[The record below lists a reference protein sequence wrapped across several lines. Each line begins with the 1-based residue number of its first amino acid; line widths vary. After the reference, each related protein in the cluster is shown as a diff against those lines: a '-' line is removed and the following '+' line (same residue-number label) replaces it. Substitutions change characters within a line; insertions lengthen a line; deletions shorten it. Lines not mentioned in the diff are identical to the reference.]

1 MRISIRRQIPLTFVV
16 FSALWLAPFKSLSQ
30 SMSGGNYKI
39 TSAVQAGGGGAG
51 TGSGNKVIEGTAGQS
66 SAGGPLTGGPISHTS
81 GFWPTTLAQS
91 QQQSGT
97 TAFQFSAANYS
108 VQEDL
113 GALAITIVR
122 TGDVS
127 GSATVDYWTVDGAAR
142 QKGDF
147 EFAAGS
153 LKFDPG
159 ETAKVFQLLIN
170 EDIYSEGSE
179 TLTLSLGNPTGA
191 QLGPQSSAT
200 VTINDDVQETAINS
214 IDDAGA
220 FVYMHYHD
228 FLNREPDPAG
238 LAFWTNQITSCGN
251 DAQCVEARRINVS
264 ASFFLSIEFQETAYL
279 LHLIQKESYATTPKY
294 ASFMRDLQEV
304 SRGVIVNSPGWQL
317 QLSNS
322 QQRFADNWV
331 SRPEFKAAYD
341 NLTNDA
347 YVNALYQNAGLVPP
361 QAEKDKFV
369 AALNTASMNRASVL
383 LGVAANATFRQQEMN
398 PAFVLMEYFGYLRRD
413 PNALPDAD
421 LSGYNFWLGKLN
433 QFGGNYLDAEM
444 IKAFITSFE
453 YRARFGQ

>member
-1 MRISIRRQIPLTFVV
+1 MRNIKDLVLI
-16 FSALWLAPFKSLSQ
+16 ALLVLLALFLNAIGGAAQ

-39 TSAVQAGGGGAG
+39 TSSVQASGGGTG
-51 TGSGNKVIEGTAGQS
+51 TGGGNKVIEGTAGQS

-97 TAFQFSAANYS
+97 TAFKFSAANYS

-122 TGDVS
+122 TGDVTAP
-127 GSATVDYWTVDGAAR
+127 ATVDYWTNDGVAK
-142 QKGDF
+142 QKTDF
-147 EFAAGS
+147 EFAAGT
-153 LKFDPG
+153 LKFASG

-170 EDIYSEGSE
+170 EDIYSEGAE
-179 TLTLSLGNPTGA
+179 TLTLSLSNPSGA
-191 QLGPQSSAT
+191 ELGPQSSAT
-200 VTINDDVQETAINS
+200 VTINDDANEPPVNS
-214 IDDAGA
+214 IDDAIA
-220 FVYMHYHD
+220 FVYTHYHD

-238 LAFWTNQITSCGN
+238 LAFWTQQITSCGN

-279 LHLIQKESYATTPKY
+279 LYLMQRESFATMPMYAP
-294 ASFMRDLQEV
+294 FMRDLQEV
-304 SRGVIVNSPGWQL
+304 SRGVIVNSPGWQQ
-317 QLSNS
+317 QLSNN

-341 NLTNDA
+341 NLSNDA
-347 YVNALYQNAGLVPP
+347 YVSALYQNAGVAPP
-361 QAEKDKFV
+361 PAEKGQFV

-383 LGVAANATFRQQEMN
+383 IGVAANATFRQQEMK

-421 LSGYNFWLGKLN
+421 LSGYNFWLSKLN

-453 YRARFGQ
+453 YRTRFGQ